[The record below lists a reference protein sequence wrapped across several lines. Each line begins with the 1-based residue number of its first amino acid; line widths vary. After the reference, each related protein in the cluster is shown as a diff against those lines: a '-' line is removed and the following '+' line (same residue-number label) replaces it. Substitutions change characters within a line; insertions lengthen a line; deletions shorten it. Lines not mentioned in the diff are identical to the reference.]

1 MIQTSFLD
9 PEPQVAH
16 ARTTDPIE
24 SHEAAELTRDVKPS
38 WETVAGVLARLNV
51 ATSGQVYATCERM
64 GIVISDSRVRGA
76 LSEMHERK
84 LVEKHERGGKS
95 KLGNNAATY
104 ELTDLGRKEL
114 LE

>member
-1 MIQTSFLD
+1 MIQTSFLND
-9 PEPQVAH
+9 APPTAH
-16 ARTTDPIE
+16 ARRTDPIE
-24 SHEAAELTRDVKPS
+24 SHEAAAIVGDVQPS

-51 ATSGQVYATCERM
+51 ATSGQVHATCERM

-95 KLGNNAATY
+95 KFGNNAATY
-104 ELTDLGRKEL
+104 ELTDIGRKEL